1 MTPPSAGVANS
12 QGEIDDAVMNDDD
25 QGVDPE
31 NTSGGNEQAESIA
44 VPATEAEAGAVQPN
58 NPLLGEEVSGG
69 ASSSAVV
76 AREENHSQEADIDQ
90 ETFGGESDA
99 VSSDDDDD
107 YETHKIKT
115 MNRTSLEAKMLNL
128 VGNMEEAKEAQ
139 KINGHH
145 MLKML
150 KQKADAIENEDE
162 KSAEKKILSQVLG
175 TYNKYREIFKNEAVV
190 YKYLS
195 QVFKCE
201 YDSRV
206 NIPNEIKAMEEEMAV
221 VQEALDDI
229 AVKEQRAKQMK
240 SQGRV
245 LAKQKLVQ
253 KQAREQKKRNIE
265 ALNDEVES
273 WGESTYK
280 RKASGKSPMGKSPIG
295 RSPYRS

>member
-1 MTPPSAGVANS
+1 MDYDEP
-12 QGEIDDAVMNDDD
+12 
-25 QGVDPE
+25 GVDPE
-31 NTSGGNEQAESIA
+31 KPSGGGDDETGSNAN
-44 VPATEAEAGAVQPN
+44 PANNAEAGAVQPN
-58 NPLLGEEVSGG
+58 TPLLGEEVSGG
-69 ASSSAVV
+69 TSSSVVV

-99 VSSDDDDD
+99 VSSDDGDD
-107 YETHKIKT
+107 YYEHKIKT

-128 VGNMEEAKEAQ
+128 VGNMEEAKEAL
-139 KINGHH
+139 KINGHY

-162 KSAEKKILSQVLG
+162 KSADKKILSQVLG
-175 TYNKYREIFKNEAVV
+175 TYNKYREIFQNEAVV

-221 VQEALDDI
+221 VQDALDDI
-229 AVKEQRAKQMK
+229 AIKEQRAKQMK

-253 KQAREQKKRNIE
+253 KQAREQKKRNLE

-273 WGESTYK
+273 WGQTTYK
-280 RKASGKSPMGKSPIG
+280 RKGKSPMGKSPM
-295 RSPYRS
+295 RSPFRS